1 MRGIGGVTRLRVC
14 KQCGSPL
21 ATIGHE
27 CLDADRPLSP
37 ILTRLSAMLKFVDV
51 QCMKVPLQS
60 SGMDYMQVIKD
71 IFRMKKYV
79 KIVGEFKNFF
89 DFVNRRNH
97 IKKSL
102 QSKYDPNKLFN
113 TLIKHLALRNDV
125 ALAKKLG
132 ISSLVISKVRQFT
145 QPVSGTLLILIHE
158 KTGFSFSELR
168 GFMGDRRQKL
178 RIQGAQLLSQA

>member
-1 MRGIGGVTRLRVC
+1 
-14 KQCGSPL
+14 
-21 ATIGHE
+21 
-27 CLDADRPLSP
+27 
-37 ILTRLSAMLKFVDV
+37 
-51 QCMKVPLQS
+51 MKT
-60 SGMDYMQVIKD
+60 
-71 IFRMKKYV
+71 YV
-79 KIVGEFKNFF
+79 KIVAEVKDFF
-89 DFVNRRNH
+89 GVISRRNR
-97 IKKSL
+97 IKKLPS
-102 QSKYDPNKLFN
+102 QYNPNKLFN

-178 RIQGAQLLSQA
+178 RIQGAQISSQ